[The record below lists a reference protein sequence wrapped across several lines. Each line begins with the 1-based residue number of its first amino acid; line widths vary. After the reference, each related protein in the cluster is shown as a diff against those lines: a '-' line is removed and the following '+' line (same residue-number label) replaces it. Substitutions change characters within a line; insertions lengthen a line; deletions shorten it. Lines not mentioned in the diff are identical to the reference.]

1 MGVLQFATVLVAFL
15 VGEMLEGY
23 FRQKERQDY
32 AAMAKIACRVF
43 FWAYLLNVGYQLL
56 RDAAATIRLFP

>member
-1 MGVLQFATVLVAFL
+1 MGRFVESLQHKQ
-15 VGEMLEGY
+15 EYIM
-23 FRQKERQDY
+23 QKERQDY
-32 AAMAKIACRVF
+32 ASMVKIACRVF